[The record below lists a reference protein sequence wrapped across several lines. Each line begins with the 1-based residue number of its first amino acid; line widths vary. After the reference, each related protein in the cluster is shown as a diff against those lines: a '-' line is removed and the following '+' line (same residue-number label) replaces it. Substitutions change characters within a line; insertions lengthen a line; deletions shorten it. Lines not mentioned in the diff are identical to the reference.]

1 MDDARAGR
9 TNVMCNAIGAGLV
22 ESFGQGNEWVMYAMA
37 RRQYL
42 IPTTCT
48 GERR

>member
-1 MDDARAGR
+1 
-9 TNVMCNAIGAGLV
+9 MCNAIGAGLV
-22 ESFGQGNEWVMYAMA
+22 ESFGEGNESVMYAMA

-42 IPTTCT
+42 TPTTCT